1 MDVSM
6 TAEAVSHAQET
17 LEGCPGTEPYFWMDP
32 SQIKSVERKKKKLT
46 RMSENRNFNSSY
58 EETNKQKKNCKPTIT
73 DSCRDRG

>member
-6 TAEAVSHAQET
+6 AAEAVSHAQET

-46 RMSENRNFNSSY
+46 RMSVNRNFNSSY
-58 EETNKQKKNCKPTIT
+58 EETNKQKKKKLQTYHH
-73 DSCRDRG
+73 R

>member
-6 TAEAVSHAQET
+6 AAEAVSHAQET

-58 EETNKQKKNCKPTIT
+58 EETNKQKKKLQTYHH
-73 DSCRDRG
+73 R

>member
-58 EETNKQKKNCKPTIT
+58 EETNKQKKKLQTYHH
-73 DSCRDRG
+73 R